1 MSTTPRAP
9 GSARRTT
16 ALVAASALL
25 LALGACSDDVDEPSD
40 DTSPA
45 AASDGPTYSTTA
57 FVVPFDVT
65 VPEWLPADVAADESS
80 FVTWAPESLEEP
92 AVRFLVPVNVYRPG
106 DSDATPPPED
116 YLAYLLS
123 QGEQGAMFT
132 DTTETT
138 VDGQP
143 ATLVTATSEDPLEGS
158 LGCPADGVA
167 AGDCFG
173 IQPELALRIAV
184 IEVDDTTLLA
194 WLRHG
199 GAGDTEAA
207 AEEFAAFEEML
218 ATVTFRD
225 EAPPTP
231 DETSEPASATA
242 IDGTWTTSFTKG
254 ELADSPLL
262 TDPEELNDQNWG
274 DFTFVFDAGGFSFN
288 QSNKKAEYASSG
300 TFTVEGDVVRLD
312 LDNGEKF
319 AVRYSI
325 HGAKLRFE
333 PDESLG
339 VAPTPYVLK
348 PWTRTQAG

>member
-1 MSTTPRAP
+1 MDVPRPPRATI
-9 GSARRTT
+9 SALDGQNSRKSGDLPCSIPSNSGPTT
-16 ALVAASALL
+16 AISAST
-25 LALGACSDDVDEPSD
+25 G
-40 DTSPA
+40 
-45 AASDGPTYSTTA
+45 
-57 FVVPFDVT
+57 
-65 VPEWLPADVAADESS
+65 
-80 FVTWAPESLEEP
+80 
-92 AVRFLVPVNVYRPG
+92 
-106 DSDATPPPED
+106 
-116 YLAYLLS
+116 
-123 QGEQGAMFT
+123 
-132 DTTETT
+132 
-138 VDGQP
+138 
-143 ATLVTATSEDPLEGS
+143 
-158 LGCPADGVA
+158 
-167 AGDCFG
+167 
-173 IQPELALRIAV
+173 
-184 IEVDDTTLLA
+184 
-194 WLRHG
+194 
-199 GAGDTEAA
+199 
-207 AEEFAAFEEML
+207 
-218 ATVTFRD
+218 FRQ
-225 EAPPTP
+225 PTP

-274 DFTFVFDAGGFSFN
+274 DFTFLFDAGAFSFN